1 MNDLQSYITTYDVEY
16 TVQLNDITEV
26 IIKTKYT
33 NPSMIARPEDKEEV
47 ARVDYDNTKNT
58 NLKSLYN
65 KIQSEMNFYKDEY
78 IEKVKTKLTNTKIDV
93 AKDYGKSYKITQ
105 LITLSSS
112 DEMDM
117 TEEEELTLL
126 AQDTN
131 HSMKDELERTVDEL
145 EKEVKEEING
155 LRIFLQKGKRVREEV
170 GDGTAKEKRQPWFPF
185 EEKSI
190 TFLRKYS

>member
-1 MNDLQSYITTYDVEY
+1 
-16 TVQLNDITEV
+16 
-26 IIKTKYT
+26 
-33 NPSMIARPEDKEEV
+33 MIARPEDKEEV

-78 IEKVKTKLTNTKIDV
+78 LEKVKTKLTNTKIDV

-145 EKEVKEEING
+145 EQEVKEEIENG
-155 LRIFLQKGKRVREEV
+155 
-170 GDGTAKEKRQPWFPF
+170 
-185 EEKSI
+185 
-190 TFLRKYS
+190 

>member
-1 MNDLQSYITTYDVEY
+1 MQPLQSYITTYNVEY

-131 HSMKDELERTVDEL
+131 HSMKDELEKTVDEL
-145 EKEVKEEING
+145 EEE
-155 LRIFLQKGKRVREEV
+155 VREEIEN
-170 GDGTAKEKRQPWFPF
+170 G
-185 EEKSI
+185 
-190 TFLRKYS
+190 